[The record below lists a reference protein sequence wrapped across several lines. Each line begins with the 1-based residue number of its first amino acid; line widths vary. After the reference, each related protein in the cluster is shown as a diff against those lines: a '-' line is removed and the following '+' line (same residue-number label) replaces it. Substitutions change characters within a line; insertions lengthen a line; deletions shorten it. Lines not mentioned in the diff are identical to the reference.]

1 MPMVA
6 QSVILG
12 GNVRVGLEDNLYLEK
27 GVLASN
33 AQLVEKSAR
42 IINDLGA
49 KILNPEEARKKLNLK
64 KQF

>member
-1 MPMVA
+1 
-6 QSVILG
+6 
-12 GNVRVGLEDNLYLEK
+12 
-27 GVLASN
+27 VLASN